1 MGSNNMKIL
10 LLVLLIVTLLYAN
23 KGKKKPTPSKP
34 SKPTTSKPKPGGAHC
49 DLECFKKD
57 SRGRCTPKPGR
68 DEEKCKGK
76 KSNDS
81 SSANVIGSM
90 KQIGIVIVSIMM
102 ISTIF
107 YQ

>member
-10 LLVLLIVTLLYAN
+10 LLVLLIATLLYAN
-23 KGKKKPTPSKP
+23 AGKKKSTPSKP
-34 SKPTTSKPKPGGAHC
+34 SKTTAKPKPGGAHC

-57 SRGRCTPKPGR
+57 SQGRCTPKPGR

-90 KQIGIVIVSIMM
+90 KQIGIVIISIMM